1 MINRKKFFDG
11 YRRNLDNDKKLSQE
25 EVNALTIF
33 IDMVESNFKLLTI
46 TQWAYVFAT
55 TLHETNST
63 FRPVKEAYWFSES
76 WRLNKK
82 NLRYAPFYGRGYVQ
96 ITWEDNYKFF
106 SKILG
111 VDLVKNPDLA
121 MIPKNAF
128 KIMIYGFIN
137 GSFTKRKVGKNYIP
151 NKISDFIND
160 KEKDYKKARLCI
172 NGTDKADLIAS
183 YAVLFEELLG

>member
-11 YRRNLDNDKKLSQE
+11 YRMNLDPDKKLTQE
-25 EVNALTIF
+25 EVNALTVF
-33 IDMVESNFKLLTI
+33 LDFVEAEYSKLTVK
-46 TQWAYVFAT
+46 QWAYVFAT
-55 TLHETNST
+55 TFHETKAT
-63 FRPVKEAYWFSES
+63 FLPIKEAFWLSEA
-76 WRLNKK
+76 WRLK

-96 ITWEDNYKFF
+96 ITWEENYKFF

-111 VDLVKNPDLA
+111 LDLVKSPDLT

-137 GSFTKRKVGKNYIP
+137 GSFTKRKVGKIFVP

-160 KEKDYKKARLCI
+160 KETNYKKARLCI

-183 YAVLFEELLG
+183 YAVLFEQLLKV